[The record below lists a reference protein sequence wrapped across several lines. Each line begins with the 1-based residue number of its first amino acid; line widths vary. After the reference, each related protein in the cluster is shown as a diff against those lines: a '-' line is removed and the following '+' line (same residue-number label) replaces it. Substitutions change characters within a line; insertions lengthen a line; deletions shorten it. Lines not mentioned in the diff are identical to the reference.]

1 MNRYIRLRLRIHSS
15 NYKLSLSRLSR
26 NFTSNTQKMGGSA
39 FNSPKYG
46 SLPTPRIP
54 DHIHQRL
61 VSQFQSTLSLFFSK
75 VGSSPGAPEKSE
87 HGDIDILVE
96 GPLESHP
103 STTLQSALGAAACI
117 SSSPTTNFAIWDD
130 QLAAYVQLDVH
141 VCRQGGIEWECFHRS
156 HGDLW
161 NILGVMGKPFG
172 ISVNDTG
179 VRISA
184 ESIERR
190 NRKASMLFLTES
202 PREAIEFFGCDWNQ
216 YQKGFQTVEEFFA
229 FCAQC
234 RFLNHEKVEWKL
246 IGRLKEKRPLCRRWV
261 MEYLPSL
268 SAGKA
273 QSKTTTSHP
282 KITRETILREALTK
296 FNKWDDYH
304 CLLGGWE
311 KENFDHEMWGR
322 IAERLP
328 IRSGDLGHVLR
339 PLKRRLQ
346 REDETSGE
354 KGLKALKVE
363 WRHSRESK
371 WADIALGEWEELLKA
386 GLAETE
392 IRKKEGIEKS
402 RKTRRDIS
410 NISS

>member
-1 MNRYIRLRLRIHSS
+1 
-15 NYKLSLSRLSR
+15 
-26 NFTSNTQKMGGSA
+26 MGGSA

-54 DHIHQRL
+54 NHIHQRL
-61 VSQFQSTLSLFFSK
+61 VSHFQSTLSLFFSK
-75 VGSSPGAPEKSE
+75 VGCSPGAPEKYE

-96 GPLESHP
+96 GPLNSSASATE
-103 STTLQSALGAAACI
+103 LQSALRAAACI
-117 SSSPTTNFAIWDD
+117 SSSPTTYFAIWDD

-141 VCRQGGIEWECFHRS
+141 VCRRGGIEWECFHRS
-156 HGDLW
+156 YGDLW

-184 ESIERR
+184 ESIEKR

-234 RFLNHEKVEWKL
+234 RFLNHEKVGWKL
-246 IGRLKEKRPLCRRWV
+246 IGRRDEGRLKEKRPLCRRWV
-261 MEYLPSL
+261 TEYLPSI
-268 SAGKA
+268 SPSEA
-273 QSKTTTSHP
+273 QSKTTASHL

-296 FNKWDDYH
+296 FNKWDEYY
-304 CLLGGWE
+304 CLIAGWE
-311 KENFDHEMWGR
+311 KENFDREMWGR

-328 IRSGDLGHVLR
+328 IRGGDLGHVLR
-339 PLKRRLQ
+339 PLKKRLEK
-346 REDETSGE
+346 EDETSGE
-354 KGLKALKVE
+354 KGLPTLKLE
-363 WRHSRESK
+363 WRQSRESR

-402 RKTRRDIS
+402 RKTRQDIS